1 MIPAAAAAEA
11 SHGVVFETCNFTRR
25 AEATGSGPEAEAEA
39 HMFVHLVT
47 STIYA
52 NAHIYP
58 LLKGP
63 PFIGTSIKFRSPM

>member
-1 MIPAAAAAEA
+1 MLGCHGGSQASSQAAAAEA

-47 STIYA
+47 STIY
-52 NAHIYP
+52 NY
-58 LLKGP
+58 L
-63 PFIGTSIKFRSPM
+63 